1 MTQTSERSLALL
13 KEAQQY
19 WSQLPRRKGSVLDS
33 VRAALLGVV
42 QGLTEFIPV
51 SSSGH
56 LTIVSTFFGVKL
68 EGQQLRVFFSILH
81 LATLLAVVVFTR
93 RDIAM
98 IIKGIFCKEGNREQA
113 KSLLLLLVAATIP
126 AGLAGVLFK
135 DYIDFSGVRL
145 AATLLFV
152 TAAVLWLSEKLS
164 GQRILFDMD
173 FRSALLIGLFQALA
187 LFPGISRSGMTIF
200 GALII
205 GLRRDEAVRFSFLM
219 SLPIILAAGILDAGR
234 AQLPAVPV
242 ILGSALAFVS
252 GLFGLWFLKRIVM
265 KGGLRA
271 VSIYCIIVGGIS
283 LFFAGGV

>member
-1 MTQTSERSLALL
+1 M
-13 KEAQQY
+13 
-19 WSQLPRRKGSVLDS
+19 LDS